1 MVRDSVRFLAEGRLP
16 WPPSVEDFYPP
27 SLVHGAG
34 FWLTKFTVFIWISVA
49 LIVLYFLL
57 AYRSPK
63 LVPSKNQWLAE
74 SMYGFVR
81 NQVSK
86 DIIGHEGIRFAPYLT
101 TLFLFVMVNN
111 LWGIIPG
118 VQLATTAHIAFPAV
132 LAILSYLVF
141 NYVGIRK
148 HGFAKYFK
156 TQLVPPGAPGW
167 LMPLL
172 IPLEF
177 MSVFLL
183 RPFTLA
189 VRLFANMFAGHVILL
204 VFTLSGF
211 LLMASNNFLFKGVAI
226 GSWLLALVMTI
237 FEVLVAL
244 LQAYVFAL
252 LTAVYIEGALAEEH

>member
-1 MVRDSVRFLAEGRLP
+1 VSESVRFLGEGNLP
-16 WPPSVEDFYPP
+16 WPPSVGDFYLPP
-27 SLVHGAG
+27 IVHGAG
-34 FWLTKFTVFIWISVA
+34 PWLTKYTLFVWIAVA
-49 LIVLYFLL
+49 LIILYFVLS
-57 AYRSPK
+57 YRSPK
-63 LVPSKNQWLAE
+63 LVPTKNQWMAE

-81 NQVSK
+81 NSISK

-101 TLFLFVMVNN
+101 SLFLFVMINN

-132 LAILSYLVF
+132 LAILSYVIF
-141 NYVGIRK
+141 NYVGIKK
-148 HGFAKYFK
+148 HGLVKYLK
-156 TQLVPPGAPGW
+156 TQLVPPAPLW
-167 LMPLL
+167 LLPLL

-177 MSVFLL
+177 LSVFLL

-204 VFTLSGF
+204 VFTLGGF
-211 LLMASNNFLFKGVAI
+211 VLMASNNFLFKGFAL
-226 GSWLLALVMTI
+226 GSWVMTIVMTI